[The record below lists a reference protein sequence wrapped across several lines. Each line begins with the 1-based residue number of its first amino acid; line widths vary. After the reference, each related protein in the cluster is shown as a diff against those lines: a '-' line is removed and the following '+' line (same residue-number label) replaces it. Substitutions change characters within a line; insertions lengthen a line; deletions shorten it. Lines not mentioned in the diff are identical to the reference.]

1 MNTRAVRIP
10 LVALV
15 AALVMSPVAG
25 AQAPPPAKGGQPAA
39 PKAAAPA
46 PANPGALPPTPAAD
60 LPAPPAN
67 YEYTV
72 DGRRDPF
79 MNLVNRGADPR
90 TGNQPVKRLE
100 GVPGLMTSEL
110 TVRGIVQT
118 RGNWV
123 AMVAGIDGKVYSI
136 RAGDKLADGVVREV
150 TAQAVVI
157 LQEVNDPLSLAKQRE
172 VRKLLRGGE
181 EVK

>member
-1 MNTRAVRIP
+1 MMNTRAVRIP

-15 AALVMSPVAG
+15 AALAMSPVAG
-25 AQAPPPAKGGQPAA
+25 AQAPAPAKGQPKAGAPAPPPTSALPPA
-39 PKAAAPA
+39 PKA
-46 PANPGALPPTPAAD
+46 D
-60 LPAPPAN
+60 LPSPPAN
-67 YEYTV
+67 YEYAA

-79 MNLVNRGADPR
+79 VNLVNRGADPR
-90 TGNQPVKRLE
+90 SGNQPVKRLE

>member
-1 MNTRAVRIP
+1 MMNTHARYIP
-10 LVALV
+10 LVALIAAV
-15 AALVMSPVAG
+15 AGSPVAG
-25 AQAPPPAKGGQPAA
+25 AQAPAPGKQPPAPTAAPPAK
-39 PKAAAPA
+39 PKV
-46 PANPGALPPTPAAD
+46 D
-60 LPAPPAN
+60 LPSPPAN
-67 YEYTV
+67 FEYRV

-79 MNLVNRGADPR
+79 LNLVNRGADPR
-90 TGNQPVKRLE
+90 GTGNQPVKRAE
-100 GVPGLMTSEL
+100 GVPGLMTSEI

-118 RGNWV
+118 RGVWV
-123 AMVAGIDGKVYSI
+123 AMVAGIDGKVYSV

-157 LQEVNDPLSLAKQRE
+157 LQEVNDPLSLEKQRE